1 MDVNKGLMEY
11 LSEKNIYVMNEYFK
25 GGLKKEEE
33 IIAQIKLIAEVQK
46 ILWSFNT
53 RSYSG
58 IKSYIGREINRVKTA
73 YVMMKSIEL
82 GNEFTP
88 LMEKLEEI
96 NNKIKDINLKKIV
109 KRSVDRK
116 EITIGKLDERN
127 IRVLDEIEIG
137 KIKKVAYSLIEDD
150 VVTYLNRVKKAENKS
165 EVDKFIVEYVRKANL
180 DVESY
185 KYIKTM
191 LEVPNLCIEYIEKN
205 KSKLDKEKLFEI
217 MKKEGI
223 V

>member
-1 MDVNKGLMEY
+1 MDVNKGLVEY
-11 LSEKNIYVMNEYFK
+11 LFEKNIYVMNEYFK
-25 GGLKKEEE
+25 GGFKKEAE
-33 IIAQIKLIAEVQK
+33 IMGQIKLIAEVQK

-53 RSYSG
+53 RSYGG
-58 IKSYIGREINRVKTA
+58 IKSYIGKEINKVETA
-73 YVMMKSIEL
+73 YIMLKSIEL

-88 LMEKLEEI
+88 LMEKFEDI

-150 VVTYLNRVKKAENKS
+150 VVVYLNRVKKGKNGS
-165 EVDKFIVEYVRKANL
+165 EVDKFIVEYISKAQL
-180 DVESY
+180 DIESY

-191 LEVPNLCIEYIEKN
+191 LEVPNLCIDYIDKN

-217 MKKEGI
+217 MKKEEI